1 MRDDAAP
8 GPLTQASAPQAPGR
22 LGREDARSVRG
33 RPPIRVAVIG
43 CGAMGAA
50 AGWRLAARGA
60 QVVCF
65 DRHSPPHPLGSSHGE
80 SRITRTAYFEGPWYV
95 PLLQETFPLWRE
107 LESATDEELLTL
119 TGALMIGPPSAEA
132 VAGALAAAADH
143 GLDVRLLKADEIRK
157 AYPGHIV
164 GNRDVAVLDAQAG
177 FLRPEA
183 AVAAM
188 IGRMEALGGE
198 IRRGVVVSAMNPH
211 PDGVEVVTD
220 EARETFDAVVVAA
233 GPWIHEL
240 VDWLPLTVE
249 RQVMAWFAIDQKVGS
264 GLTPGKFPVFI
275 RQGGDM
281 GDVYGFPTLDGVSV
295 KIARH
300 HEGAATDPEQVLR
313 EVSDRELD
321 PLRRYVRTRLHGVTQ
336 RVVRTVTCLY
346 TNTPD
351 GHFAIGLHPEDA
363 RIAVVS
369 ACSGHGF
376 KFAPVVGDIAAD
388 LVCDGHTSRD
398 ISHFSLGRFVRP
410 VAT

>member
-1 MRDDAAP
+1 
-8 GPLTQASAPQAPGR
+8 
-22 LGREDARSVRG
+22 
-33 RPPIRVAVIG
+33 
-43 CGAMGAA
+43 MGAA

-65 DRHSPPHPLGSSHGE
+65 DRNSPPHALGSSHGE

-107 LESATDEELLTL
+107 LEAASGADLLTL
-119 TGALMIGPPSAEA
+119 TGALMMGPPSAEA
-132 VAGALAAAADH
+132 VTGALTAATDH
-143 GLDVRLLKADEIRK
+143 GLDVRMLKADEIRA

-188 IGRMEALGGE
+188 IGRVEALGGE
-198 IRRGVVVSAMNPH
+198 MRRGVVVSAVNPQ
-211 PDGVEVVTD
+211 PDGVEVVSD
-220 EARETFDAVVVAA
+220 ESHETFDATVIAA
-233 GPWIHEL
+233 GPWMHDL

-249 RQVMAWFAIDQKVGS
+249 RQVMAWFAIDQKGDVA
-264 GLTPGKFPVFI
+264 LTPDRFPVFI
-275 RQGGDM
+275 RQTHDI

-295 KIARH
+295 KVARH
-300 HEGAATDPEQVLR
+300 HEGDATDPQHVR
-313 EVSDRELD
+313 RDVSDSEVD
-321 PLRRYVRTRLHGVTQ
+321 PLRHYARTRLHGVTQ
-336 RVVRTVTCLY
+336 RVIRTATCLY

-363 RIAVVS
+363 RITVLS

-388 LVCDGHTSRD
+388 LVSEGRTSRD
-398 ISHFSLGRFVRP
+398 IARFALTRF
-410 VAT
+410 A

>member
-1 MRDDAAP
+1 
-8 GPLTQASAPQAPGR
+8 
-22 LGREDARSVRG
+22 
-33 RPPIRVAVIG
+33 
-43 CGAMGAA
+43 MGAA

-65 DRHSPPHPLGSSHGE
+65 DRHSPPHAFGSSHGE

-107 LESATDEELLTL
+107 LESATGADLLTL

-157 AYPGHIV
+157 TYPGHIV

-177 FLRPEA
+177 FIRPEA

-188 IGRMEALGGE
+188 IGRLEALGGE
-198 IRRGVVVSAMNPH
+198 IRRGVVVTAVDPL

-220 EARETFDAVVVAA
+220 EARETFDAVVIAV
-233 GPWIHEL
+233 GPWMHDLI
-240 VDWLPLTVE
+240 DWLPLTVE
-249 RQVMAWFAIDQKVGS
+249 RQVLVWFAIDDKIDW
-264 GLTPGKFPVFI
+264 LTPRRFPVFI
-275 RQGGDM
+275 RQADGI

-300 HEGAATDPEQVLR
+300 HEGDATDPNHVLR
-313 EVSDRELD
+313 DVADSELD
-321 PLRRYVRTRLHGVTQ
+321 SLRRYVRTRLRGVSK
-336 RVVRTVTCLY
+336 RVVRTVTCMY

-363 RIAVVS
+363 RIAVLS

-388 LVCDGHTSRD
+388 LVRDGNTSRD
-398 ISHFSLGRFVRP
+398 ISHFSLGRFRKP